1 MKLTEDERELLL
13 TEVAQALD
21 QIRAPELRARY
32 GELLTAVDA
41 GEVPEDLQEPLQT
54 LLEVGLESG
63 RIRRVHLAHGEM
75 AAQRVFSRTP
85 RGKHLQAAAEEV
97 NQALA
102 ALAGQHVEEAR
113 VASTGPGSYSLTLTT
128 DEGTV
133 VLQFSRAGVQ
143 LRSLE
148 VG

>member
-1 MKLTEDERELLL
+1 MKLTEDERDLLL
-13 TEVAQALD
+13 TEVAQAVD
-21 QIRAPELRARY
+21 QVRAPELKVQY

-41 GEVPEDLQEPLQT
+41 GEVPEDLLEPLQT

-75 AAQRVFSRTP
+75 AARRVFSRTP
-85 RGKHLQAAAEEV
+85 RGRALGAAAEEV
-97 NQALA
+97 NRALE
-102 ALAGQHVEEAR
+102 ALSGQHVEEAR
-113 VASTGPGSYSLTLTT
+113 VASTGPGSFSFTLTT

-133 VLQFSRAGVQ
+133 VLQFSRSGVA
-143 LRSLE
+143 LKSLE